1 MDDFDWRYAMRVIAL
16 SILFGWLS
24 CPVLAFEVSG
34 LSTPES
40 VIVDP
45 ETGNYFISNINGDPT
60 EKDNNG
66 FIAKL
71 DTTGKITALKF
82 IAGGQDEVMLHAPK
96 GLALVGPVLYV
107 SDIDTVRG
115 FDKETGKMLFQ
126 VDVKEARF
134 LNDITA
140 DLAGNLYVSDT
151 TIFTDP
157 SAPGTIFKI
166 ETKNQHRVRIFS
178 RDVKL
183 GSPNGLAIHPKSG
196 RLMAN
201 TWGTGRVVELGQ
213 DGKVKSFIEDTDW
226 RDLDGLDYDGNENLY
241 LSNFT
246 DGTIYKVSP
255 NQTVS
260 IIKEGLTTPAD
271 ISLDRKRK
279 MILVPSFSGNKVF
292 TIGIGR

>member
-1 MDDFDWRYAMRVIAL
+1 MKVISL
-16 SILFGWLS
+16 WVLFFGWLS
-24 CPVLAFEVSG
+24 SPALAFEVSG

-45 ETGNYFISNINGDPT
+45 ETRNYYISNINGDPT

-66 FIAKL
+66 FITKL
-71 DTTGKITALKF
+71 DTDGKVVGLKF
-82 IAGGQDEVMLHAPK
+82 IAGGQDEVTLHAPK

-115 FDKETGKMLFQ
+115 FDKETGKPLFY

-134 LNDITA
+134 LNDVTA
-140 DLAGNLYVSDT
+140 DSMGNLYVSDT
-151 TIFTDP
+151 TIFSDP

-166 ETKNQHRVRIFS
+166 ETKNQHRVSIFS
-178 RDVKL
+178 RDPKL

-196 RLMAN
+196 RLMVA
-201 TWGTGRVVELGQ
+201 TWGTGRVLELGQ
-213 DGKVKSFIEDTDW
+213 DGKIKSFIEDADW
-226 RDLDGLDYDGNENLY
+226 RDIDGLDYDGKGSLY

-246 DGTIYKVSP
+246 DGAIYKVSP

-260 IIKEGLTTPAD
+260 IVKDGLTTPAD
-271 ISLDRKRK
+271 ISLDRKGE